1 MLNKQGKKVRL
12 TFKMELDQLW
22 IGTQQRTDK
31 VPMSS
36 IKAVVS
42 EPIADH
48 DDYYIVVSPA
58 LFYFFDHRFSS
69 ITVQFTRWHVIRKI
83 ISSAFIGKLCG

>member
-1 MLNKQGKKVRL
+1 LGNQEPLPPVPLSGMLNKQGKKVRL

-42 EPIADH
+42 EPIIDH
-48 DDYYIVVSPA
+48 DDYYIVVSTA
-58 LFYFFDHRFSS
+58 LF
-69 ITVQFTRWHVIRKI
+69 ILNT
-83 ISSAFIGKLCG
+83 LCYIFNGRHLQIYL

>member
-42 EPIADH
+42 EAITDH
-48 DDYYIVVSPA
+48 EEYHILVSKNLEIPKRS
-58 LFYFFDHRFSS
+58 LFVSYS
-69 ITVQFTRWHVIRKI
+69 
-83 ISSAFIGKLCG
+83 L

>member
-42 EPIADH
+42 EPIVDH
-48 DDYYIVVSPA
+48 DDYHIVVSTA
-58 LFYFFDHRFSS
+58 IFCHFCLLEKLWLSRLND
-69 ITVQFTRWHVIRKI
+69 TRELEA
-83 ISSAFIGKLCG
+83 SKLSFVK